1 MSMQRRFVGD
11 ITVRE
16 FRLTEELHA
25 KALRWW
31 RSTRAHDFHAPSV
44 GQMKAAVANIAM
56 LAEPRWR
63 DAASGDAAAAI
74 AIVLAMG
81 TENSH
86 TLKFDICMT
95 ALVVCACEGDA
106 ASCLVIA
113 WVLRRLPK
121 AKTREKR
128 IATSWTVQA
137 MRPLLSRAGLGG

>member
-1 MSMQRRFVGD
+1 MSTQRKIPDGIPD
-11 ITVRE
+11 CSS
-16 FRLTEELHA
+16 TEEPSFR
-25 KALRWW
+25 ALRWW
-31 RSTRAHDFHAPSV
+31 RNTRAENFHAPAL

-63 DAASGDAAAAI
+63 DAASGDAAAAV

-81 TENSH
+81 VQNSH
-86 TLKFDICMT
+86 ALKFDISMT
-95 ALVVCACEGDA
+95 ALAICACEGDA

-128 IATSWTVQA
+128 LATSWTVRA
-137 MRPLLSRAGLGG
+137 MRPLLARAGLEP